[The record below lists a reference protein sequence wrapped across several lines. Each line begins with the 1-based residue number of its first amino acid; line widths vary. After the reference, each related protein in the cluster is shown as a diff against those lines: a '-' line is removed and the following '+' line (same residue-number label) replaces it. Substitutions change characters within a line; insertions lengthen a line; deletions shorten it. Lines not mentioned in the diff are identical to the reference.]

1 MATLQVGFHVDG
13 DVWELEQ
20 IARVEEHGFNIMTTG
35 EHIVFFRPIL
45 DTVTVLAYAA
55 AVTKNVG
62 YRGRASSGRPS
73 LRLSC
78 PGPALWA
85 SCRMSR

>member
-35 EHIVFFRPIL
+35 EHIVFFR
-45 DTVTVLAYAA
+45 
-55 AVTKNVG
+55 
-62 YRGRASSGRPS
+62 
-73 LRLSC
+73 
-78 PGPALWA
+78 
-85 SCRMSR
+85 